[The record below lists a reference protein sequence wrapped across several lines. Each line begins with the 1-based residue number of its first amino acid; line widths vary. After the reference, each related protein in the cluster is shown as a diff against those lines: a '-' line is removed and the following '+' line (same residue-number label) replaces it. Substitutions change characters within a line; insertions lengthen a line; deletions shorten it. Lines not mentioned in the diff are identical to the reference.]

1 MKYLKK
7 NIYLITMLLATII
20 IISCLYI
27 QNGLFKNEDN
37 IIEEDNLIVEKEI
50 TEDIK
55 PEICTVDI
63 KGEVLKPGV
72 YQTDCTKKINEI
84 ITLAGGL
91 TDNADTSQINL
102 AKTIK
107 DEMVIVIY
115 SKDTLKEECIC
126 KNDDTIKSTL
136 NEEIDITTNK
146 LININ
151 IATLEELKEIPGIGE
166 SKASAIINYR
176 LNNGPFQNLEEL
188 INIKGIGEKLYE
200 QIKVYLTT

>member
-126 KNDDTIKSTL
+126 ITNIFYIYFKCKTL
-136 NEEIDITTNK
+136 
-146 LININ
+146 
-151 IATLEELKEIPGIGE
+151 
-166 SKASAIINYR
+166 
-176 LNNGPFQNLEEL
+176 
-188 INIKGIGEKLYE
+188 
-200 QIKVYLTT
+200 

>member
-84 ITLAGGL
+84 IILAGGL

-136 NEEIDITTNK
+136 NEETDVTTNK

-200 QIKVYLTT
+200 QIKIYLTT